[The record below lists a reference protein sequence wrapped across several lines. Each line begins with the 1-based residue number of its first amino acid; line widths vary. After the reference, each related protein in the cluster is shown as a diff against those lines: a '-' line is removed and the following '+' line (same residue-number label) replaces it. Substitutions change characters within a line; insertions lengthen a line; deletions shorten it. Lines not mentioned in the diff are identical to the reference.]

1 MRCEYVTADVL
12 QLRQP
17 LQQKCESVGLGAEAA
32 RGNGR
37 ESDGGGTEGKKRK
50 EADDTTRD
58 GFRVVQHPSRRVRE
72 RFFRSRQTMTG
83 CHKCFQPGTLSSFI
97 TLGLQFFFSGMIFF
111 LFIFSSS
118 LLSFSL
124 LLAISQLFKWST
136 VARG

>member
-1 MRCEYVTADVL
+1 MDGTLVMRCEYVAADVP

-17 LQQKCESVGLGAEAA
+17 LRPKCESVGLGAEAA

-58 GFRVVQHPSRRVRE
+58 GFRVVEHPSRRVRE

-83 CHKCFQPGTLSSFI
+83 CHKCFQPGTSSSFI
-97 TLGLQFFFSGMIFF
+97 TLGPQFFFFRNGFF
-111 LFIFSSS
+111 SFYFFIFYYYH
-118 LLSFSL
+118 FHYY
-124 LLAISQLFKWST
+124 
-136 VARG
+136 

>member
-1 MRCEYVTADVL
+1 MRCEYVAADVL

-32 RGNGR
+32 LGNGR

-58 GFRVVQHPSRRVRE
+58 GFRVVQ
-72 RFFRSRQTMTG
+72 QTMTG

-118 LLSFSL
+118 IIIIFIITSH
-124 LLAISQLFKWST
+124 
-136 VARG
+136 